1 MGDNAWPRSN
11 AGSERSSVIPD
22 RRDRD
27 RRPRHTPH
35 KKRLAAV
42 STHENSLKYNRYPR
56 LPFMSGCQLCKDTRR
71 RTYICAT
78 DFNKYLAARAQEI
91 AQLRAD
97 VEAQQKRLSQASR
110 SQVRMRLEEGV
121 QRDRASVPPSPRHP
135 SLAPARAQNLARA
148 HAAHLERFSEEQ
160 DHVRA
165 ACVRAERAI
174 AVAKAKRA
182 KLVALNRRRQK
193 ALQEASSK
201 VDW

>member
-1 MGDNAWPRSN
+1 MGDDAWPRSN

-42 STHENSLKYNRYPR
+42 ATHENSLKYNRHPR

-110 SQVRMRLEEGV
+110 SQVRMRLEEGRV
-121 QRDRASVPPSPRHP
+121 ARPGECPAQSPTPLPFACPCAELGAGARRSSRALLRGAGP
-135 SLAPARAQNLARA
+135 
-148 HAAHLERFSEEQ
+148 
-160 DHVRA
+160 
-165 ACVRAERAI
+165 C
-174 AVAKAKRA
+174 
-182 KLVALNRRRQK
+182 
-193 ALQEASSK
+193 
-201 VDW
+201 